1 MTVCGQ
7 QGAGEGTALPGEF
20 DTVLILQERHG
31 PYPRSEGNDDVSSLT
46 RLFRQSGQHSRGK
59 AMTLRMRSRSH
70 HNRPQH
76 EPGLTP
82 LNSEPRTSPA
92 AYLLNSGSWD
102 R

>member
-1 MTVCGQ
+1 
-7 QGAGEGTALPGEF
+7 
-20 DTVLILQERHG
+20 
-31 PYPRSEGNDDVSSLT
+31 
-46 RLFRQSGQHSRGK
+46 
-59 AMTLRMRSRSH
+59 MTLRMRSRSH